1 MLTNQS
7 TQNVNNVLVFKT
19 NLRFKRDIEKVK
31 PLLEK
36 LTNIENWNIDRDDI
50 DKVLRVQS
58 STVCSEQI
66 VDIIKSAGYACEEL

>member
-19 NLRFKRDIEKVK
+19 NLRFKKDIEKVK

-36 LTNIENWNIDRDDI
+36 LTNIEHWNIDRDDI

-58 STVCSEQI
+58 STACSEQI

>member
-7 TQNVNNVLVFKT
+7 TQNANNVLVFKT
-19 NLRFKRDIEKVK
+19 NLRFKKDIEKVK

-36 LTNIENWNIDRDDI
+36 LTNIEHWNIDRDDI

>member
-7 TQNVNNVLVFKT
+7 TKNVNNVLVFKT
-19 NLRFKRDIEKVK
+19 NLRFKKDIERVK
-31 PLLEK
+31 HLLEK
-36 LTNIENWNIDRDDI
+36 LTNIEHWNIDRDDI